1 MPILAG
7 YIHIYMYEDIYMCVY
22 LYIYISLYIDKY
34 IYIYRNVYSTAGV
47 NFLSTRS
54 YVKL

>member
-34 IYIYRNVYSTAGV
+34 IYIEMCTVQLAWTFWAQG
-47 NFLSTRS
+47 LM
-54 YVKL
+54 